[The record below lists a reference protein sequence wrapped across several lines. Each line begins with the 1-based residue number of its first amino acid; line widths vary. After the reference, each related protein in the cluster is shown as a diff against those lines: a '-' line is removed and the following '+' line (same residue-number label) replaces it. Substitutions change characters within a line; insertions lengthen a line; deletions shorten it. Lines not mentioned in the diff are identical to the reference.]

1 MKRIRIILCFALA
14 ALFLNTKAE
23 TRFNLRGGL
32 SLANNDISMISAES
46 IQKEDTYSGFF
57 IGPALTIEA
66 EHLLGF
72 DVGLLYQK
80 TNFKMMNDE
89 TYSQEFLEIPLSLRL
104 KFGLKNLKVIGQFGP
119 QWNFNLGDVQSF
131 FEEGEEI
138 EGNKI
143 ITTANLGAGVRLFN
157 KLELM
162 LNFNVPWEVVG
173 DNFDD
178 FNKMGDLIGKYKT
191 VQFVLGWRF

>member
-14 ALFLNTKAE
+14 ALFLNAKAE

-32 SLANNDISMISAES
+32 SLANNDISMISTES

-57 IGPALTIEA
+57 IGPALTVEA